1 MRGAAARQRAA
12 ARLQAKFLREIP
24 LTRHLGL
31 RVDDYAGDELRV
43 SAPLG
48 PNVNDKG
55 TAFAGSLNAL
65 MTLAGWGLVHLR
77 LQEAGEDCDIVI
89 HKGELAFTAPIRRP
103 FRAVAVSC
111 RVPPMSR
118 VTVEGVTVTLAMASP
133 SSTPVPSL
141 PPQDPRTRE
150 RTSGAAR
157 RT

>member
-1 MRGAAARQRAA
+1 MSDAEDRSRRA

-24 LTRHLGL
+24 ITRHLGL
-31 RVDDYAGDELRV
+31 RVDSYAGDELRI

-89 HKGELAFTAPIRRP
+89 HKGELLFSAPIRSP
-103 FRAVAVSC
+103 FQAVAVVTEDDWSAGMARLQSRGRGRILVAT
-111 RVPPMSR
+111 RVEAAGE
-118 VTVEGVTVTLAMASP
+118 TAATLNGQYVA
-133 SSTPVPSL
+133 L
-141 PPQDPRTRE
+141 
-150 RTSGAAR
+150 R
-157 RT
+157 RG